1 MFTGELSSIT
11 REDAADLVKR
21 YNGRVTGSPSGKTNF
36 LVVGEEAGQSKIE
49 KAKKLKIKTLDEDE
63 FLDLIRNSPAK
74 SEDGKELP
82 ANAKASTKT
91 SSSGSSSA
99 KVKKEEP
106 EPSPEPASSIKKES
120 PALSRSSSTASLSDS
135 G

>member
-21 YNGRVTGSPSGKTNF
+21 YNGRVTGAPSGKTNF

-49 KAKKLKIKTLDEDE
+49 KAKKLKINTIDEDG

-74 SEDGKELP
+74 TDDGKELP
-82 ANAKASTKT
+82 ANAKASTK
-91 SSSGSSSA
+91 SSSSTA
-99 KVKKEEP
+99 KAKKEEP
-106 EPSPEPASSIKKES
+106 EPSPEPSPPVKKES
-120 PALSRSSSTASLSDS
+120 PAPSRSASTSSINDS